1 MEKNIIYDYEDRDTI
16 MTDLIHKLLNKLYSI
31 SYPHTDKTFDEL
43 CEEYEAKSKGA
54 YKYPIDF
61 FYLPQKI
68 STTIV
73 HDFLEKH
80 GIAFHWKDNMEFL
93 IDILFNRG
101 GIKEVY
107 GPTDWSKEPLRH
119 CIDVPTLDKIIPKEY
134 ADKVQGVLEGY
145 ANTYKFG
152 RREYNGALFSV
163 FDYAPCSSR
172 ERVINA
178 YKEIGEELTIP
189 KDDCWKD
196 IYEAEEE
203 EMGD

>member
-134 ADKVQGVLEGY
+134 ADKVQGYLKVMPIPISSAEGSIM
-145 ANTYKFG
+145 G
-152 RREYNGALFSV
+152 H
-163 FDYAPCSSR
+163 CSR
-172 ERVINA
+172 YLTMLLAVPG
-178 YKEIGEELTIP
+178 KESSMPIR
-189 KDDCWKD
+189 K
-196 IYEAEEE
+196 
-203 EMGD
+203 